1 MTQWAADHSGLI
13 MPLLVLG
20 ALLTYALIL
29 GVPALRNRVLRRL
42 PCVATH
48 AVQVDVDL
56 SDPAAVERAMR
67 QLHDLASHARWSPA
81 PPSYHVR
88 TTAALAENGALRWQE
103 TVVTATTYHLRR
115 NRASAEG
122 ALTAYL
128 DSLAEHLGDPDP
140 APTHSLGNVGESV
153 EVVKTLP

>member
-1 MTQWAADHSGLI
+1 MVQWLADHSGLI
-13 MPLLVLG
+13 MPLLLLG

-29 GVPALRNRVLRRL
+29 GVPALRTRVLRRL

-48 AVQVDVDL
+48 AVQVAVDV
-56 SDPAAVERAMR
+56 SDPAAVEQAMR

-88 TTAALAENGALRWQE
+88 TTTALAEDGALRWRE

-115 NRASAEG
+115 NRASAEAG
-122 ALTAYL
+122 LTAYL
-128 DSLAEHLGDPDP
+128 DSLAQVVDDPD
-140 APTHSLGNVGESV
+140 
-153 EVVKTLP
+153 

>member
-1 MTQWAADHSGLI
+1 MVDWVAEHSGLI

-20 ALLTYALIL
+20 GVLTYALIL

-48 AVQVDVDL
+48 AVQVAVDL
-56 SDPAAVERAMR
+56 SDQAAVDRAMR

-88 TTAALAENGALRWQE
+88 TTATLAEDGALRWHE

-115 NRASAEG
+115 NRASAEAG
-122 ALTAYL
+122 LTAYL
-128 DSLAEHLGDPDP
+128 DSLVQVLGDP
-140 APTHSLGNVGESV
+140 E
-153 EVVKTLP
+153 